1 MPRFNLTINSEF
13 KPYSFD
19 ELIKPYQIYGQEYKE
34 QESAYSDLG
43 TLASVWEKLANS
55 EKDKEQYQVYK
66 NYYNSVKQA
75 ADELATKGLSQ
86 KTRTS
91 VRNLRNAYA
100 AQIQPISDAWNA
112 REEDIKE
119 FNKNASKHMI
129 YGDAT
134 PWNTGLGAYMAGRP
148 EYQVVDGDQLYN
160 RGVSAGKGASLRRYS
175 SAEARAFKGMYYDLI
190 EKQGY
195 NEAEAAAFLADRYS
209 IPELA
214 QSIANI
220 SNEYNTNKLGNNQN
234 KAIDAIVQG
243 VFDGMTYG
251 EKHNLHENKIATY
264 NATHPSTGTTG
275 GASFDVNVRTRY
287 NARKRSDQEKLFAKF
302 LRDNYIEY
310 NADGTLRLTEKGK
323 EKYKEDSKRD
333 EKKEKMIN
341 STLYTPARLLRT
353 AGQDDSN
360 LYAFLNS
367 DNEDGSRAVELEDD
381 ELDTQLNA
389 IINQMNW
396 QSDYNQQFMHA
407 TAGDAFRRGEL
418 AVSPDNAAEWKK
430 QIMESAGA
438 SGLREV
444 EYNEKTGKY
453 EETGKTQ
460 PVSVLGKDKAEVINI
475 IGSDAGLLFSYK
487 DEEGNI
493 HYAERPEGLYAA
505 KQYAERQAYQDV
517 AKYENMALEA
527 AQMGNDAAYRYW
539 MDNAKVAWKRAQDMI
554 GVSPRRVGVKDIT
567 YGRSKGDEPIDE
579 VLYQ

>member
-264 NATHPSTGTTG
+264 NATHPTTPTTG

-287 NARKRSDQEKLFAKF
+287 NARKRSDQEKLFAQF
-302 LRDNYIEY
+302 LRDKYIEY

-323 EKYKEDSKRD
+323 ERYKIDQKNKDGQIRGTFGSSTGAL
-333 EKKEKMIN
+333 
-341 STLYTPARLLRT
+341 STLTLEKPFVS
-353 AGQDDSN
+353 D
-360 LYAFLNS
+360 LYKFLNS

-389 IINQMNW
+389 IVNQMNW
-396 QSDYNQQFMHA
+396 QGDYNQQFMHA

-418 AVSPDNAAEWKK
+418 AVSPDNEAEWKR
-430 QIMESAGA
+430 QIMETAGA
-438 SGLREV
+438 SGLREL

-487 DEEGNI
+487 DEDGNI
-493 HYAERPEGLYAA
+493 HYAERPEGLYPA

-517 AKYENMALEA
+517 TKYENMALEA
-527 AQMGNDAAYRYW
+527 AQMGNLDAYIHW

-579 VLYQ
+579 VFY